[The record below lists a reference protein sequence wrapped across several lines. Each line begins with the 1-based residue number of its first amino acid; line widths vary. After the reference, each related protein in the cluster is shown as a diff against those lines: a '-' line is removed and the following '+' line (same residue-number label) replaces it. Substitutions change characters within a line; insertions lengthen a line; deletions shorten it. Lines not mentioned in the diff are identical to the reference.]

1 MAKDRPEDCQ
11 EMTCSKPRS
20 DASSS
25 KAYNVVGKEGGDGG
39 SDRGIIFFFF
49 FLFRLGSCRLEGLS
63 LSD

>member
-39 SDRGIIFFFF
+39 SDSDSGIILFFF
-49 FLFRLGSCRLEGLS
+49 FLFRLVSSWDLVV
-63 LSD
+63 